1 MFFNSWSSPG
11 HLQILDFTSPGRG
24 GFSISTSCFLDC
36 CQCCFHHYLTPKIL
50 DPKLLRSV
58 VFAAQLSAGVP
69 PVFLQNSS
77 KGWKCFGLSECGSS
91 LGGDKHCVTS
101 VERLLMNQVTPSAHQ
116 SICENKDNFKTA
128 QKSKHFQIESARVT
142 DLVKKTGIES
152 RNSWRSSFS
161 PNSVFARKRAGA
173 AIKYL
178 PQKHSPQK

>member
-1 MFFNSWSSPG
+1 MVISWTSQVLVVEDSQFLLFGLLSVLFPSIFNSQDPRS
-11 HLQILDFTSPGRG
+11 QAVEIC
-24 GFSISTSCFLDC
+24 SICRAVVSWRPS
-36 CQCCFHHYLTPKIL
+36 
-50 DPKLLRSV
+50 R
-58 VFAAQLSAGVP
+58 VFAKLIKRLEMFRP
-69 PVFLQNSS
+69 L
-77 KGWKCFGLSECGSS
+77 WECGSS

-116 SICENKDNFKTA
+116 SVCENENNFKTA

-161 PNSVFARKRAGA
+161 PNSVFARKRACA